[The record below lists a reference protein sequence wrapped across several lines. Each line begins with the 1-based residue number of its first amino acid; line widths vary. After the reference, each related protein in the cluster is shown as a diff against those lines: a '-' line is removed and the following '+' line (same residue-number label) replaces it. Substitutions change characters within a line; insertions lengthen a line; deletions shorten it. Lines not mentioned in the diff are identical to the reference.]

1 MPGGAWEGSAWRR
14 DKKELLQAVFRA
26 FVCLIIKRKQ

>member
-1 MPGGAWEGSAWRR
+1 MPGGTWEGSAWQM

-26 FVCLIIKRKQ
+26 FVRLIIKRER

>member
-1 MPGGAWEGSAWRR
+1 MPSVAWVGSAWQR

-26 FVCLIIKRKQ
+26 FVRLLKKRKQ